1 MANSREKLG
10 SRLGFLLLS
19 AGCAIGLG
27 NVWRFP
33 YITGTSGGAIF
44 VAIYLLFLLAV
55 LPVMVME
62 FSLGRAARANLG
74 HAYTR
79 LQPKG
84 GKWHWLQPIT
94 LVGSYCLLMFYTT
107 ITGWLLS
114 YCWYT
119 ASGQLSGV
127 DTAFLGKFF
136 ESTLTQPV
144 TQVVG
149 MSLAIGIAFVVSLG
163 GLQNGVERVV
173 KIMMMGLLC
182 VLVLLVIRSVTLP
195 GAAEG
200 IRFFL
205 APDLNKFAEVGFWN
219 VCNAAMNQAFFTLSI
234 GIGGMAIFG
243 SYLEKERSLTGEALW
258 VAVLDTFVAIMAG
271 LLIFPA
277 CSAFGVKADAGPGLV
292 FITLPHIFNSM
303 PLGQLWG
310 ALFFVFMSFAA
321 LTTVIAVFEPIVSYC
336 CDVHGISR
344 KRSTVINGIVL
355 WVLALPCALGFN
367 VLSFIQPFGEGSMIL
382 DLEDFIMSNNLLPLG
397 SLFVLLFCCHKWGW
411 GWDKFVAEADQGKG
425 MKFPHWLRGY
435 LTYVLPCII
444 LVIFSLGYYEKFF
457 K

>member
-127 DTAFLGKFF
+127 DAAFLGKFF
-136 ESTLTQPV
+136 ETTLSQPV

-149 MSLAIGIAFVVSLG
+149 MSVAIGIAFVVSLG

-205 APDLNKFAEVGFWN
+205 APDLSKFAEVGIWN

-344 KRSTVINGIVL
+344 KRSTVINGMVL